1 MNKLSAMLEKKLL
14 PMANKFSKQRHL
26 KAVSN
31 AFLSI
36 VPFLTI
42 GSLALVLISPPVD
55 HTTLEPGFMYT
66 FFQGWAALAEV
77 IATPIGSIYTICMEF
92 MSIFVAAAIGYFLA
106 QEYKMKGFL
115 PPVLTTITFLILA
128 GLQLD
133 GSKTFDYFGGTGL
146 FTAIIGSI
154 IAIEIL
160 QFLFKRKVG
169 YISLE
174 GQGVPE
180 ALTQAFALLIPTA
193 ITLISIGLIHWG
205 IVSLT
210 GDTLPALMAVIMTPI
225 LGATDSLP
233 GVLLLA
239 FLVMTFWWF
248 GIHDSC
254 ITGPMTAFW
263 TIALTSNIAAYNAGA
278 ATTAVPYIVTDPY
291 WFMFLMIGGSGATFG
306 LCVTLLLFCKSKQL
320 KTVGKLS
327 IVPAFF
333 NINEPIIFG
342 VPLMLNPLMYIPFV
356 GAVLVN
362 CIISYSVMY
371 FGLVGRTIAQPGWN
385 MFAPIGGLLSTLDI
399 KAMLLI
405 IVLIVIDALIYL
417 PFVKVYDKQKV
428 EEEKLESK

>member
-1 MNKLSAMLEKKLL
+1 MKKLSEMLEKKLL

-26 KAVSN
+26 RAISN
-31 AFLSI
+31 SFLSI

-55 HTTLEPGFMYT
+55 YTTLEPGFMYS
-66 FFQGWAALAEV
+66 FFQAWAVFAEQ

-115 PPVLTTITFLILA
+115 PPVLSTVAFLILA
-128 GLQLD
+128 GLGAD

-160 QFLFKRKVG
+160 HFLFKRKVG

-193 ITLISIGLIHWG
+193 ITLIGMGLLHWG

-210 GDTLPALMAVIMTPI
+210 GDTLPALMTVLLSPV
-225 LGATDSLP
+225 LSATDSLP
-233 GVLLLA
+233 GVFLLA

-263 TIALTSNIAAYNAGA
+263 TIALTANIAAFNSGA

-306 LCVTLLLFCKSKQL
+306 LCIVLLTCKSKQL
-320 KTVGKLS
+320 KTVGKLG

-333 NINEPIIFG
+333 NINEPVIFG
-342 VPLMLNPLMYIPFV
+342 VPLMLNPMMYIPFV

-362 CIISYSVMY
+362 CVISYGAMY

-385 MFAPIGGLLSTLDI
+385 MFCPIGGLLSTLDI

-405 IVLIVIDALIYL
+405 VGLIVLDALIYF
-417 PFVKVYDKQKV
+417 PFIKVYDKQKY
-428 EEEKLESK
+428 EEEMASVK

>member
-1 MNKLSAMLEKKLL
+1 MKKLSEMLEKKLL

-26 KAVSN
+26 KAISN
-31 AFLSI
+31 SFLSI

-55 HTTLEPGFMYT
+55 YTTLDPGFLAS
-66 FFQGWAALAEV
+66 FFHGWSMLAEA
-77 IATPIGSIYTICMEF
+77 ISTPIGSIYTICMEF
-92 MSIFVAAAIGYFLA
+92 MSIFIAAAIGYFLA

-115 PPVLTTITFLILA
+115 PPVLSTITFLILA
-128 GLQLD
+128 GLGVD
-133 GSKTFDYFGGTGL
+133 GTKTFDYFGGTGL
-146 FTAIIGSI
+146 FVAIIGSI
-154 IAIEIL
+154 ISIEIL
-160 QFLFKRKVG
+160 HFLFKRKVG

-193 ITLISIGLIHWG
+193 ITLVCIGVLHFG
-205 IVSLT
+205 IVSAT
-210 GDTLPALMAVIMTPI
+210 GDTLPALMTVILSPI
-225 LGATDSLP
+225 LSATDSLP

-263 TIALTSNIAAYNAGA
+263 TIALTANIAAFNAGS
-278 ATTAVPYIVTDPY
+278 ATSAVPYIVTDPY

-306 LCVTLLLFCKSKQL
+306 LCIVLLTCKSKQL
-320 KTVGKLS
+320 KTVGKLG

-333 NINEPIIFG
+333 NINEPVIFG
-342 VPLMLNPLMYIPFV
+342 VPLMLNPMMYIPFV

-362 CIISYSVMY
+362 CLLSYGAMFFGIIS
-371 FGLVGRTIAQPGWN
+371 RTIAQPGWN
-385 MFAPIGGLLSTLDI
+385 MFCPIGALISTLDI
-399 KAMLLI
+399 KAFLLVI
-405 IVLIVIDALIYL
+405 GLIVIDALIYF
-417 PFVKVYDKQKV
+417 PFIKVYDKQKY
-428 EEEKLESK
+428 EEEIADAK